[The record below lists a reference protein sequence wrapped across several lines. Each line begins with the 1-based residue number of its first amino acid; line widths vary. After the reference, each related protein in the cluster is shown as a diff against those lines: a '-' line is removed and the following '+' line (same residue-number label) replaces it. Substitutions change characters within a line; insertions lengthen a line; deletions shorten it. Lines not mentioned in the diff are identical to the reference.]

1 MVIIKFS
8 KYYFLF
14 FLLLI
19 QTTILFSQSVT
30 ISGYIQDTKT
40 GERLPYANVYEPNLK
55 IGTSTNS
62 YGFYSLTFPSSND
75 SVILVVSYV
84 GYKTFK
90 KNIFLKK
97 DIWLTIDLIPKTFTT
112 EEVKVTAEG
121 YDKIEEKS
129 QMSQINI
136 PIKQIENMPAFLGET
151 DVLKAIQLLP
161 GVQSGSEGNSGLYV
175 RGGSPDQNLI
185 LLDGTPVY
193 NANHLFGFFSVF
205 NSDAIKNVN
214 LTKGGFPAR
223 FGGRL
228 SSVLEIN
235 MKEGNNKEFKGQ
247 ATIGLIASKLTLEAP
262 IINDKTSFIFS
273 ARRTYIDILTKPFM
287 PKEESGG
294 YYFYDINAKVNH
306 TLSKND
312 KLFLSIYTGD
322 DKFYA
327 DSEYNYEENSSSNS
341 FGLGWGNIT
350 STLRWN
356 HLFSSKLFA
365 NTNITFSDFT
375 FYSNI
380 KSTSVNKNINE
391 NESYR
396 INYDSGIKDFSGS
409 IDFDYLPNP
418 NHYIRFGG
426 NIIHHTF
433 NPGVTQFKISGN
445 STNNIDTVLT
455 PVTSHKNLESNIYI
469 EDDFKISN
477 TLKINLGI
485 HGSFFAVKDKMFYS
499 AEPRISLRY
508 LFSGWSIKA
517 SYVMMTQYIHLLS
530 NSGIGLPTDLWVPTT
545 KRILPQKGQQAAL
558 GFAKSFYY
566 KDELYE
572 ISIEGYY
579 KTMTGLTEYK
589 EGSDFLGLKADWQD
603 KIETG
608 NGRSYGGEIF
618 IQKKSGNTTGW
629 LGYTL
634 SWTDRQFD
642 GLNFG
647 ERFPFRYDRRHDIAL
662 AITHS
667 FSNGIDLSAVW
678 VYGTGNA
685 ITLGIAE
692 YRSSPSPVGE
702 FYYRYDEFDSEDY
715 NYNNITFYNKRNGFR
730 MADYHRL
737 DISVSFK
744 WGENDRNKFTI
755 GVYNAYSRKNPFF
768 YYFDRDWENN
778 GKRVLKQVS
787 LFPILPA
794 ISYSYK
800 F

>member
-1 MVIIKFS
+1 MKKIIIVSVFIAVS
-8 KYYFLF
+8 K
-14 FLLLI
+14 
-19 QTTILFSQSVT
+19 LFSQQIT
-30 ISGYIQDTKT
+30 ISGYIQDAKT

-55 IGTSTNS
+55 VGTSTNS
-62 YGFYSLTFPSSND
+62 YGFYSLTFPSNTD
-75 SVILVVSYV
+75 SIHLTASYV
-84 GYKTFK
+84 GYKTWEK
-90 KNIFLKK
+90 TILLKK
-97 DIWLTIDLIPKTFTT
+97 DIWLTVDLFPVTFTT
-112 EEVKVTAEG
+112 KEVKVIAEA

-129 QMSQINI
+129 QMSQISI

-151 DVLKAIQLLP
+151 DVLKTIQLLP

-214 LTKGGFPAR
+214 LIKGGFPAR

-247 ATIGLIASKLTLEAP
+247 ATIGLISSKLTLEAP
-262 IINDKTSFIFS
+262 IIKDKTSFIIS
-273 ARRTYIDILTKPFM
+273 GRRTYIDILARPFM
-287 PKEESGG
+287 PEDNVGG
-294 YYFYDINAKVNH
+294 YFFYDLNTKINH
-306 TLSKND
+306 TFSKD
-312 KLFLSIYTGD
+312 DRVFLSIYTGN

-327 DSEYNYEENSSSNS
+327 ESNSNYNEHSSSDI

-365 NTNITFSDFT
+365 NTNFTYSNFT
-375 FYSNI
+375 FYSDI
-380 KSTSVNKNINE
+380 ESKTKNNDKKE
-391 NESYR
+391 EFNVDYS
-396 INYDSGIKDFSGS
+396 SGIKDFSGS

-418 NHYIRFGG
+418 NHYIKFGG

-445 STNNIDTVLT
+445 TTTNMDTILSQ
-455 PVTSHKNLESNIYI
+455 VTSHESLESNVYI

-477 TLKINLGI
+477 ALKINLGI
-485 HGSFFAVKDKMFYS
+485 HASLFAIKQKTFSSV
-499 AEPRISLRY
+499 EPRISVRY
-508 LFSGWSIKA
+508 LFNGWSIKSSFA
-517 SYVMMTQYIHLLS
+517 MMTQYIHLLS

-545 KRILPQKGQQAAL
+545 KRIEPQNGMQGAL

-572 ISIEGYY
+572 LSVEGYY
-579 KTMTGLTEYK
+579 KTMSGLIEYK

-603 KIETG
+603 KVETG
-608 NGRSYGGEIF
+608 EGRSYGAEIF
-618 IQKKSGNTTGW
+618 IHKKSGNTTGW

-647 ERFPFRYDRRHDIAL
+647 KRFPYRYDRRHDIAIAL
-662 AITHS
+662 THS

-685 ITLGIAE
+685 ITFGIAKYRTSNSPLE
-692 YRSSPSPVGE
+692 YYYGRFYDLQYDDFEDIIYYGE
-702 FYYRYDEFDSEDY
+702 
-715 NYNNITFYNKRNGFR
+715 RNSFR

-737 DISVSFK
+737 DISASFK
-744 WGENDRNKFTI
+744 WGKNDRNKFTI

-768 YYFDRDWENN
+768 YYYSHDWEHD
-778 GKRVLKQVS
+778 GKPVLKQVS

>member
-1 MVIIKFS
+1 MNLKNI
-8 KYYFLF
+8 FLNILI
-14 FLLLI
+14 LLFTTSLI
-19 QTTILFSQSVT
+19 FPQEVT
-30 ISGYIQDTKT
+30 ISGYIQDAKT

-62 YGFYSLTFPSSND
+62 YGFYSLTFPSKKDTIS
-75 SVILVVSYV
+75 LVVSYV
-84 GYKTFK
+84 GYKSWK
-90 KNIFLKK
+90 KNIFLRKNT
-97 DIWLTIDLIPKTFTT
+97 WLIIDLFPETFVT

-121 YDKIEEKS
+121 YDRIEEKS
-129 QMSQINI
+129 QMSQISI

-151 DVLKAIQLLP
+151 DVLKTIQLLP

-262 IINDKTSFIFS
+262 IVKDKTSFIFS
-273 ARRTYIDILTKPFM
+273 ARRTYADILARPFL
-287 PKEESGG
+287 PKNEKGG
-294 YYFYDINAKVNH
+294 YYFFDINAKVNH
-306 TLSKND
+306 TFSKD
-312 KLFLSIYTGD
+312 DRLFLSIYTGN

-327 DSEYNYEENSSSNS
+327 DSEYDYEGHSSSNN

-365 NTNITFSDFT
+365 NTNLTYSNFTFFSDIE
-375 FYSNI
+375 SSSKNKI
-380 KSTSVNKNINE
+380 ENKSEAYKVNYN
-391 NESYR
+391 
-396 INYDSGIKDFSGS
+396 SGIRDFSGS

-418 NHYIRFGG
+418 NHYIKFGG
-426 NIIHHTF
+426 NLIHHTF
-433 NPGVTQFKISGN
+433 NPGVTQFKVNENNG
-445 STNNIDTVLT
+445 TNLDTVLT
-455 PVTSHKNLESNIYI
+455 PVTSHKNFESNIYI

-477 TLKINLGI
+477 SLKANFGI
-485 HGSFFAVKDKMFYS
+485 HSSLFAVEGKSFYS
-499 AEPRISLRY
+499 IEPRISLRY
-508 LFSGWSIKA
+508 LLDRWSIKT

-545 KRILPQKGQQAAL
+545 KRILPQKGQQAAI
-558 GFAKSFYY
+558 GFAKTFDY
-566 KDELYE
+566 KNEIYE
-572 ISIEGYY
+572 FSIEGYY
-579 KTMTGLTEYK
+579 KTMTGLIEYK
-589 EGSDFLGLKADWQD
+589 EGSDFLGLKSDWQD
-603 KIETG
+603 KVEIG
-608 NGRSYGGEIF
+608 NGRSYGTEIF
-618 IQKKSGNTTGW
+618 IQKKTGNTTGW

-647 ERFPFRYDRRHDIAL
+647 KRFPFRYDRRHDISIAV
-662 AITHS
+662 THS
-667 FSNGIDLSAVW
+667 FTNGIDLSAVW

-692 YRSSPSPVGE
+692 YRSSSSPAE
-702 FYYRYDEFDSEDY
+702 KFYYSTLDEYDDY
-715 NYNNITFYNKRNGFR
+715 RKITFYNKRNGFR
-730 MADYHRL
+730 MSAYHRL
-737 DISVSFK
+737 DISASFK
-744 WGENDRNKFTI
+744 WGKNDRNKFTV

-768 YYFDRDWENN
+768 YYFDNDWKNN

-794 ISYSYK
+794 ISYTYK

>member
-1 MVIIKFS
+1 MNLKNILLSILIL
-8 KYYFLF
+8 LF
-14 FLLLI
+14 TTSLI
-19 QTTILFSQSVT
+19 FPQEVT
-30 ISGYIQDTKT
+30 ISGYIQDAKT

-62 YGFYSLTFPSSND
+62 YGFYSLTFPSKKDTIS
-75 SVILVVSYV
+75 LVVSYV
-84 GYKTFK
+84 GYKSWK
-90 KNIFLKK
+90 KNIFLRKNT
-97 DIWLTIDLIPKTFTT
+97 WLIIDLLPETFVT

-121 YDKIEEKS
+121 YDRIEEKS
-129 QMSQINI
+129 QMSQISI

-151 DVLKAIQLLP
+151 DVLKTIQLLP

-262 IINDKTSFIFS
+262 IVKDKTSFIFS
-273 ARRTYIDILTKPFM
+273 ARRTYADILARPFL
-287 PKEESGG
+287 PKNEKGG
-294 YYFYDINAKVNH
+294 YYFFDINAKVNH
-306 TLSKND
+306 TFSKD
-312 KLFLSIYTGD
+312 DRLFLSVYTGN

-327 DSEYNYEENSSSNS
+327 DSQYDYEENSSSNN

-365 NTNITFSDFT
+365 NTNLTYSNFT
-375 FYSNI
+375 FYSDIESSSKDKINN
-380 KSTSVNKNINE
+380 KSEAYKVNYN
-391 NESYR
+391 
-396 INYDSGIKDFSGS
+396 SGIRDFSGS

-418 NHYIRFGG
+418 NHYIKFGG
-426 NIIHHTF
+426 NLIHHTF
-433 NPGVTQFKISGN
+433 NPGVTQFKISENTG
-445 STNNIDTVLT
+445 TNLDTVLT
-455 PVTSHKNLESNIYI
+455 PVTSHKNFESNIYI

-477 TLKINLGI
+477 SLKANFGI
-485 HGSFFAVKDKMFYS
+485 HSSLFAVEGKSFYS
-499 AEPRISLRY
+499 IEPRISLRY
-508 LFSGWSIKA
+508 LLSGWSIKT

-545 KRILPQKGQQAAL
+545 KRILPQKGQQAAI
-558 GFAKSFYY
+558 GFAKTFDY
-566 KDELYE
+566 KNEIYE
-572 ISIEGYY
+572 FSIEGYY
-579 KTMTGLTEYK
+579 KTMTGLIEYK
-589 EGSDFLGLKADWQD
+589 EGSDFLGLKSDWQD
-603 KIETG
+603 KVEIG
-608 NGRSYGGEIF
+608 NGRSYGTEIF
-618 IQKKSGNTTGW
+618 IQKKTGNTTGW

-634 SWTDRQFD
+634 SWTDRQFN

-647 ERFPFRYDRRHDIAL
+647 KRFPFRYDRRHDISI

-667 FSNGIDLSAVW
+667 FTNGIDLSAVW

-692 YRSSPSPVGE
+692 YRSSRSPAEE
-702 FYYRYDEFDSEDY
+702 FYYSTFDEYDDY
-715 NYNNITFYNKRNGFR
+715 RNITFYNKRNGFR
-730 MADYHRL
+730 MSAYHRL
-737 DISVSFK
+737 DISASFK
-744 WGENDRNKFTI
+744 WGKNDRNKFTI

-768 YYFDRDWENN
+768 YYFDNDWENN
-778 GKRVLKQVS
+778 GERVLKQVS

-794 ISYSYK
+794 ISYTYK

>member
-1 MVIIKFS
+1 MKSLNPI
-8 KYYFLF
+8 F
-14 FLLLI
+14 FLLFSLFL
-19 QTTILFSQSVT
+19 TTVIFSQQVT
-30 ISGYIQDTKT
+30 VSGYIQDAKT
-40 GERLPYANVYEPNLK
+40 GERLPYTNVFEPHLK
-55 IGTSTNS
+55 IGTTTNS
-62 YGFYSLTFPSSND
+62 YGFYSLSFPSEKD
-75 SVILVVSYV
+75 SVTLVVSYV
-84 GYKTFK
+84 GYKTWK
-90 KNIFLKK
+90 KNISLEK
-97 DIWLTIDLIPKTFTT
+97 DIWLSVELLPKTFET

-121 YDKIEEKS
+121 YDAIEEKS
-129 QMSQINI
+129 QMSQIDI

-235 MKEGNNKEFKGQ
+235 MKEGNNKEFKGK
-247 ATIGLIASKLTLEAP
+247 ATIGLISSKFTLEGP
-262 IINDKTSFIFS
+262 IIKNKTSFIVS
-273 ARRTYIDILTKPFM
+273 LRRTYIDLLARPFM
-287 PKEESGG
+287 PKDNKGG
-294 YYFYDINAKVNH
+294 YFFYDINAKVNH
-306 TLSKND
+306 TFSKD
-312 KLFLSIYTGD
+312 DRVFLSIYTGD

-327 DSEYNYEENSSSNS
+327 DNSYEFENNSSSNN

-356 HLFSSKLFA
+356 HLFSTKLFA
-365 NTNITFSDFT
+365 NTNLTYSNFI
-375 FYSNI
+375 FYSDI
-380 KSTSVNKNINE
+380 KSSSKSNNNSQSYKVNY
-391 NESYR
+391 S
-396 INYDSGIKDFSGS
+396 SGIRDFSGS

-418 NHYIRFGG
+418 NHYVKFGA

-433 NPGVTQFKISGN
+433 NPGVTEFKISGD
-445 STNNIDTVLT
+445 TNLDTVLS
-455 PVTSHKNLESNIYI
+455 PVTSHKNLESNFYI
-469 EDDFKISN
+469 EDDYKITN
-477 TLKINLGI
+477 NLKANFGI
-485 HGSFFAVKDKMFYS
+485 HASVFSVKDKTFS
-499 AEPRISLRY
+499 SVEPRISMRY

-517 SYVMMTQYIHLLS
+517 SYAMMTQYIHLLS

-545 KRILPQKGQQAAL
+545 KRIYPQKGFQTAL

-566 KDELYE
+566 KNELYE
-572 ISIEGYY
+572 FSLEGYY
-579 KTMTGLTEYK
+579 KTMSGLIEYK
-589 EGSDFLGLKADWQD
+589 EGADFLGLKSDWQN
-603 KIETG
+603 KVEQGT
-608 NGRSYGGEIF
+608 GRSYGAELF

-634 SWTDRQFD
+634 SWTDRLFD
-642 GLNFG
+642 NLNFG
-647 ERFPFRYDRRHDIAL
+647 KRFPFRYDRRHDIAI

-667 FSNGIDLSAVW
+667 FSNGIDISAVW

-685 ITLGIAE
+685 ITLGVAK
-692 YRSSPSPVGE
+692 YRGLAWENYDNFYNS
-702 FYYRYDEFDSEDY
+702 YYRRTYYD
-715 NYNNITFYNKRNGFR
+715 KRNGFR

-737 DISVSFK
+737 DLSVSFK
-744 WGENDRNKFTI
+744 WGENDSNKFTV
-755 GVYNAYSRKNPFF
+755 GVYNAYSHQNPFF
-768 YYFDRDWENN
+768 YYFSRTWDED
-778 GKRVLKQVS
+778 GKSKRVLKQVS

-794 ISYSYK
+794 ISYSYQ